1 MLTKLIQQKST
12 CFVPYVK
19 KQNFDPKIIY
29 LLRLLFVFLT
39 KDAKIT
45 YFVCTH
51 RTSPCKCEF
60 FSIAF

>member
-39 KDAKIT
+39 KDA
-45 YFVCTH
+45 YFSTH